1 MKIRVG
7 DQTYSGKYLRESI
20 LNSLQEERRG
30 YAFTI
35 RSAAFDLEYTG
46 SSFVFTA
53 RGYGHGCG
61 ISQFGAIGYASI
73 EGRSYDWILAHY
85 YPGTSLTTCG

>member
-1 MKIRVG
+1 M
-7 DQTYSGKYLRESI
+7 
-20 LNSLQEERRG
+20 
-30 YAFTI
+30 
-35 RSAAFDLEYTG
+35 EYTG

-61 ISQFGAIGYASI
+61 MSQFGAIGYASI